1 MQPDLEVIQIGRDE
15 TFRAIEHGYPFPTV
29 RWHFHPEYELHHVVA
44 TTGRYFVGDFI
55 GSFEPGNLVLTGP
68 NLPHNWISDIGA
80 DQMVPLRN
88 RLVQFTDVAM
98 NDLMDVI
105 PELQCFS
112 ETLIKSRSGLLFSE
126 STVEIIAPLLAEL
139 VSASGIR
146 RIELFI
152 GIVSAVS
159 RDSEARQLTS
169 AEYLPNPSGYMSSG
183 LNTALAYI
191 DANLTEPFNE
201 SDLAEIAGV
210 SRSTFSRNFRKHTGM
225 TMVRYVNRL
234 RLGLACQLL
243 MSEEHEKITDIC
255 YASGFNNLSNFNR
268 QFAALKG
275 VSPSQFRTQVLENV
289 DLSIGSSS
297 NVLV

>member
-1 MQPDLEVIQIGRDE
+1 MQL
-15 TFRAIEHGYPFPTV
+15 
-29 RWHFHPEYELHHVVA
+29 FHPEYELHHVVA

-68 NLPHNWISDIGA
+68 NLPHNWVSDIGA
-80 DQMVPLRN
+80 DQKVPLRN
-88 RLVQFTDVAM
+88 RLVQFTDEAM

-159 RDSEARQLTS
+159 RDPEARQLTS

-234 RLGLACQLL
+234 RVGLACQLL
-243 MSEEHEKITDIC
+243 MSKEHEKITDIC

-275 VSPSQFRTQVLENV
+275 VSPSQFRTQALENV
-289 DLSIGSSS
+289 DLSMRSSS